1 MSIIHIYNS
10 ISFVICFDILETKIG
25 SHQIALIAVSSA
37 LPDLCFYYVEENSN
51 KSCRISVNHLKM
63 GIVKASQ
70 NASFSDSN

>member
-10 ISFVICFDILETKIG
+10 IFVICFDILETKIG

-51 KSCRISVNHLKM
+51 KSCRISVNRLKM

-70 NASFSDSN
+70 NASFSDSI